1 MLPVEISFL
10 RHYEHSSENHLS
22 SPFGAV
28 LAGFLLVSFCVS
40 ESQLEIGHARVIKTW
55 NRMPVLVIHL
65 AFPLFSYVPQDGSR
79 VIPQDIPEIESLLSD
94 FQLLVARSIS
104 DVPGNVI

>member
-1 MLPVEISFL
+1 
-10 RHYEHSSENHLS
+10 
-22 SPFGAV
+22 
-28 LAGFLLVSFCVS
+28 
-40 ESQLEIGHARVIKTW
+40 
-55 NRMPVLVIHL
+55 MPVLVIHL

-104 DVPGNVI
+104 DVVLAVPIFNTIIGGTAVEWKPKDVPKTAENPINPEPTGG

>member
-1 MLPVEISFL
+1 
-10 RHYEHSSENHLS
+10 
-22 SPFGAV
+22 
-28 LAGFLLVSFCVS
+28 
-40 ESQLEIGHARVIKTW
+40 
-55 NRMPVLVIHL
+55 MPVLVIHL

-104 DVPGNVI
+104 DVLLSAVSVLKP

>member
-1 MLPVEISFL
+1 
-10 RHYEHSSENHLS
+10 
-22 SPFGAV
+22 
-28 LAGFLLVSFCVS
+28 
-40 ESQLEIGHARVIKTW
+40 
-55 NRMPVLVIHL
+55 MPVLVIHL

-104 DVPGNVI
+104 DVLLSAVYLCGSKNLACQRTACGISSFSAIRNQDRPAGYNFSVIIFDERRL

>member
-1 MLPVEISFL
+1 
-10 RHYEHSSENHLS
+10 
-22 SPFGAV
+22 
-28 LAGFLLVSFCVS
+28 
-40 ESQLEIGHARVIKTW
+40 
-55 NRMPVLVIHL
+55 MPVLVIHL

-104 DVPGNVI
+104 DVVLAVPVSRCFLEGTAGTAE